1 MTFSHGDHMLT
12 ARPAGSAAR
21 LLDAGRPEDSVAG
34 AVWFDLLNP
43 TADEEALAARIT
55 GLTVPTRADLD
66 EIESSSRL
74 YRDDGALYL
83 STPLARLHD
92 GDCSTIP
99 MGLVVSDKF
108 LVSVRFSDYP
118 AIEAYARGMEK
129 AAEPL
134 DAHALMVGLL
144 EAIVDR
150 LADLLEIIGGQLD
163 RVSVTVFRAD
173 ALEKRRRADRTLR
186 ELLHDIGRQGDAV
199 SRLRDTMLGLQRLV
213 LFVQH
218 AEEVRGQALHDRV
231 ATLAADLKSLTEF
244 DGQVNDKVHFLLDA
258 TLGLINVEQNNG
270 IRILTVVSL
279 IGIPPTLIA
288 SIYGM
293 NFKDIPELSWSFGY
307 WYALILMA
315 VSVLVPLAWF
325 KRVGWI

>member
-1 MTFSHGDHMLT
+1 MLT

-21 LLDAGRPEDSVAG
+21 LLDADSPEADAGG
-34 AVWFDLLNP
+34 AVWLDLFNP
-43 TADEEALAARIT
+43 SQDESALAGRLT
-55 GLTVPTRADLD
+55 GLSIPTRADLD

-74 YRDDGALYL
+74 YRDNGALYL
-83 STPLARLHD
+83 STPLARLRD
-92 GDCSTIP
+92 GGCSTAP
-99 MGLVVSDKF
+99 LGLVVDTHF
-108 LVSVRFSDYP
+108 LVTIRFSDYP
-118 AIEAYARGMEK
+118 ALESYGRTMETQT
-129 AAEPL
+129 APL
-134 DAHALMVGLL
+134 DAASLLLGLV

-150 LADLLEIIGGQLD
+150 LADLLEIVGGQLD
-163 RVSVTVFRAD
+163 RLSGTIFGA
-173 ALEKRRRADRTLR
+173 EPSGRRKQMDRVLR
-186 ELLHDIGRQGDAV
+186 DVLRDVGRQGDAV
-199 SRLRDTMLGLQRLV
+199 SRLRESMLGLQRLV

-218 AEEVRGQALHDRV
+218 TGELNAGNQDERL
-231 ATLAADLKSLTEF
+231 ATLAADLRSLTEF
-244 DGQVNDKVHFLLDA
+244 DGQVAEKVQFLLDA

-307 WYALILMA
+307 WYALGLMLL
-315 VSVLVPLAWF
+315 SVLVPLAWF